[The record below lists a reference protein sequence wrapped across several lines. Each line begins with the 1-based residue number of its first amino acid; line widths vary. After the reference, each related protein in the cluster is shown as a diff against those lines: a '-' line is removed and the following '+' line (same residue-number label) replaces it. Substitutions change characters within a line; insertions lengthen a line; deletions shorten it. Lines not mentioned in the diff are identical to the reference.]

1 MSQPISVLLC
11 TRNRAAKLHRAIE
24 SILGNS
30 YRNFELVVVDQSTD
44 RESRTK
50 VESFNDPRLVY
61 VPTTTVGLSRARN
74 LAVRVARWNVV
85 VFTDDDCI
93 CHPNWLSS
101 IIIEYERESSVMGV
115 FGRVVAYGE
124 GAPGMFCPSLIEAG
138 ERRVVDAPVIPQ
150 RVLGAGNNMSFRKD
164 VFRKIGLFIESLGAG
179 TSMKSGEDTEFVY
192 RALRQRIRFVYAP
205 DALVYHDNWLS
216 LAHYPTLAR
225 GYVLGGSAVLAKFAL
240 RLDGIALAELAR
252 TGYYIL
258 CNKLGTGN
266 ITRTLGSFLIGCAM
280 GVKYLLAS
288 PPKLADR
295 ARRG

>member
-225 GYVLGGSAVLAKFAL
+225 GYILGGSAVFAKFAL
-240 RLDGIALAELAR
+240 HLDGIALAHLAR
-252 TGYYIL
+252 TAYYIL

-266 ITRTLGSFLIGCAM
+266 IARTLGSFLVGCAM

-295 ARRG
+295 AGRG